1 MVEVNGVGIPQKTY
15 AGSAGVISIG
25 RQLLAKSQLCYP
37 LANMNTKL
45 QIPQKQGA
53 FPSLWRWLNVNPPVN
68 LIQLIV
74 GGSVLILV
82 SALFGRSSS
91 VPPWR
96 FWAILS
102 LLGAIWA
109 TARGIAHRY
118 GEAPGIKIALL
129 WIGVSLVL
137 AEAITIVSA
146 GEFPRI
152 LYTLLPIIA
161 VFCLPGR
168 WSLAI
173 TIGSLFWVML
183 SVTLF
188 PIPEIRLQPL
198 ITALIF
204 VTYLGGYG
212 LAYAL
217 LQERRARE
225 ETQYLLRE
233 LAEAND
239 QLTRYAAQVAQ
250 LATVRER
257 NRIAR
262 EIHDSLGHYLT
273 IVGVQLE
280 KAIAFESVN
289 PEEAGQAVR
298 AAKGLTD
305 QALAEVRNSVGALR
319 ETEETFTLHAEL
331 QTLVQNV
338 RQSGLSVELRW
349 RGDENGFSEQQLLT
363 LFRTAQEGL
372 TNVQKHAQAQQVLI
386 EVSLDAETAALRLA
400 DDGIGFDRKE
410 IRSGGYGLQGLRE
423 RVELVQGEMTLS
435 RSPAG
440 GAQLVVKLPKEGNS

>member
-1 MVEVNGVGIPQKTY
+1 
-15 AGSAGVISIG
+15 
-25 RQLLAKSQLCYP
+25 
-37 LANMNTKL
+37 MNTKL
-45 QIPQKQGA
+45 QIPQKPGA
-53 FPSLWRWLNVNPPVN
+53 VPSLWRWLNVNPPVN

-91 VPPWR
+91 VPSWR
-96 FWAILS
+96 FWAILF

-109 TARGIAHRY
+109 TARGMAHRY
-118 GEAPGIKIALL
+118 GDAPGIKIALL

-137 AEAITIVSA
+137 AEAITIISA

-152 LYTLLPIIA
+152 LYMLLPIIA
-161 VFCLPGR
+161 VFYLPGR

-198 ITALIF
+198 IITLLF

-225 ETQYLLRE
+225 ETQHLLRE
-233 LAEAND
+233 LAKSND
-239 QLTRYAAQVAQ
+239 QLTRYAAEVAQ
-250 LATVRER
+250 LATMRER

-262 EIHDSLGHYLT
+262 EIHDSLGHYLAV
-273 IVGVQLE
+273 IGVQLE
-280 KAIAFESVN
+280 KAIAFDAVN
-289 PEEAGQAVR
+289 QEEARLAVK
-298 AAKGLTD
+298 AAKRLTD
-305 QALAEVRNSVGALR
+305 DALTEVRSSVGALR
-319 ETEETFTLHAEL
+319 ETDEPFTLESAL
-331 QTLVQNV
+331 KALVQNM
-338 RQSGLSVELRW
+338 RQSGLAVNLRW
-349 RGDENGFSEQQLLT
+349 RGDEDGFSEQQLLT
-363 LFRTAQEGL
+363 LFRAAQEGL
-372 TNVQKHAQAQQVLI
+372 TNVQKHAGAQQVLI
-386 EVSLDAETAALRLA
+386 EVSLDAETATLRLA
-400 DDGIGFDRKE
+400 DDGVGFDQRA
-410 IRSGGYGLQGLRE
+410 IQSGGYGLQGLRE
-423 RVELVQGEMTLS
+423 RVELVQGEMTLD

-440 GAQLVVKLPKEGNS
+440 GAQLVVVLPKEGVS

>member
-1 MVEVNGVGIPQKTY
+1 M
-15 AGSAGVISIG
+15 
-25 RQLLAKSQLCYP
+25 AKSQLWYP
-37 LANMNTKL
+37 LTNMSTKL
-45 QIPQKQGA
+45 QIPQKPGA

-74 GGSVLILV
+74 GGSVLILL
-82 SALFGRSSS
+82 SYLFGRSNS
-91 VPPWR
+91 VPPWQ
-96 FWAILS
+96 FWAILL

-118 GEAPGIKIALL
+118 GEAPSIQIALL

-146 GEFPRI
+146 GVFPRI

-198 ITALIF
+198 IIALVF

-225 ETQYLLRE
+225 ETQHLLHE

-239 QLTRYAAQVAQ
+239 QLTRYAAEIAQ
-250 LATVRER
+250 LATMRER

-262 EIHDSLGHYLT
+262 EIHDSLGHCLT
-273 IVGVQLE
+273 VIGVQLE
-280 KAIAFESVN
+280 KAIAFDAVN
-289 PEEAGQAVR
+289 QEEARLAVK
-298 AAKGLTD
+298 AAKRLTD
-305 QALAEVRNSVGALR
+305 DALTEVRSSVGALR
-319 ETEETFTLHAEL
+319 ETDELFTLQSAL
-331 QTLVQNV
+331 QALVHNMQ
-338 RQSGLSVELRW
+338 QSGLAVDLQW
-349 RGDENGFSEQQLLT
+349 RGNEEGFSEQQLLT
-363 LFRTAQEGL
+363 LFRAAQEGL
-372 TNVQKHAQAQQVLI
+372 TNVQKHAEAQQVLI
-386 EVSLDAETAALRLA
+386 EVSLDAETAVLRLA
-400 DDGIGFDRKE
+400 DDGIGFDRKA
-410 IRSGGYGLQGLRE
+410 IRSTSYGLQGLRE
-423 RVELVQGEMTLS
+423 RIELVQGKLTLEH
-435 RSPAG
+435 SPTG
-440 GAQLVVKLPKEGNS
+440 GAQLVVVLPKEGVS

>member
-1 MVEVNGVGIPQKTY
+1 MK
-15 AGSAGVISIG
+15 
-25 RQLLAKSQLCYP
+25 
-37 LANMNTKL
+37 TKL

-74 GGSVLILV
+74 GGSVVILV
-82 SALFGRSSS
+82 SSLFGRSSS
-91 VPPWR
+91 VPPWQ
-96 FWAILS
+96 FWVILL

-118 GEAPGIKIALL
+118 GEVPGIKTALL

-137 AEAITIVSA
+137 AEAITIVSV

-173 TIGSLFWVML
+173 TVGSLFWVML

-198 ITALIF
+198 IIALIF

-225 ETQYLLRE
+225 ETQHLLRE

-239 QLTRYAAQVAQ
+239 QLTRYAAEVAQ
-250 LATVRER
+250 LATMRER

-273 IVGVQLE
+273 VIGVQLE
-280 KAIAFESVN
+280 KAIAFDAVN
-289 PEEAGQAVR
+289 QEEARLAVK
-298 AAKGLTD
+298 AAKRLTD
-305 QALAEVRNSVGALR
+305 EALTEVRSSVGALR
-319 ETEETFTLHAEL
+319 ETDESFTLQSAL
-331 QTLVQNV
+331 KALVQNMQ
-338 RQSGLSVELRW
+338 QSGLSVNLRW
-349 RGDENGFSEQQLLT
+349 CGDEYGFSEQQLLT
-363 LFRTAQEGL
+363 LFRAAQEGL
-372 TNVQKHAQAQQVLI
+372 TNVQKHAGAQQVLI
-386 EVSLDAETAALRLA
+386 EVSLDAETAALRLT
-400 DDGIGFDRKE
+400 DDGIGFDWKA

-423 RVELVQGEMTLS
+423 RVELVRGEMTLG

-440 GAQLVVKLPKEGNS
+440 GAQLVVVLPKEGVS

>member
-1 MVEVNGVGIPQKTY
+1 MK
-15 AGSAGVISIG
+15 
-25 RQLLAKSQLCYP
+25 
-37 LANMNTKL
+37 TKL

-53 FPSLWRWLNVNPPVN
+53 FPSLLWWLNVNPPVN

-82 SALFGRSSS
+82 SYLFGRSNS
-91 VPPWR
+91 VPPWQ
-96 FWAILS
+96 FWAILL

-137 AEAITIVSA
+137 VEAITIVSA

-161 VFCLPGR
+161 VFCLPGH

-173 TIGSLFWVML
+173 TVGSLFWVML

-198 ITALIF
+198 IIVLIF

-225 ETQYLLRE
+225 ETQHLLRE

-239 QLTRYAAQVAQ
+239 QLTRYAAEVAQ
-250 LATVRER
+250 LATIRER

-273 IVGVQLE
+273 VIGVQLE
-280 KAIAFESVN
+280 KAIVFDAVN
-289 PEEAGQAVR
+289 QEEARLAVK
-298 AAKGLTD
+298 AAKRLTD
-305 QALAEVRNSVGALR
+305 EALTEVRSSVGALR
-319 ETEETFTLHAEL
+319 ETDEPFTLQSAL
-331 QTLVQNV
+331 KALVQNMQ
-338 RQSGLSVELRW
+338 QSGLSVNLRW
-349 RGDENGFSEQQLLT
+349 CGDEYGFSEQQLLT
-363 LFRTAQEGL
+363 LFRAAQEGL
-372 TNVQKHAQAQQVLI
+372 TNVQKHAGAQQVLI
-386 EVSLDAETAALRLA
+386 EVSLDAETAALRLT
-400 DDGIGFDRKE
+400 DDGIGFDWKA

-423 RVELVQGEMTLS
+423 RVELVRGEMTLG

-440 GAQLVVKLPKEGNS
+440 GSQLVVVLPKEGVS